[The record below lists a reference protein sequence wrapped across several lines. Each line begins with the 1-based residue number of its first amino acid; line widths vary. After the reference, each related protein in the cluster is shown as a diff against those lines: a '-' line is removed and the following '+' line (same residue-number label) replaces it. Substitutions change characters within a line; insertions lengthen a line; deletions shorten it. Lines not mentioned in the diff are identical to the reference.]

1 MVHSSEDHASLER
14 KRREKLNHQF
24 IALSTIFPGQK
35 KKDKASLL
43 GDLTKY
49 IKELQQR
56 VKKLE
61 DKSSVKPMESA
72 VFVKRS
78 DESSSELFDETLP
91 EISTKISGRDVLVGI
106 HCENKKGILV
116 NTLEEFGRLN
126 LSIVTSRS
134 IAFGTST
141 LDITVISKM
150 EDGFNM
156 TANNLVHS
164 LRLSIPN
171 S

>member
-1 MVHSSEDHASLER
+1 MVHSSEDHESLER

-56 VKKLE
+56 VKKLK

-91 EISTKISGRDVLVGI
+91 EISAKVSGKDVLIRI
-106 HCENKKGILV
+106 HCENKKGI
-116 NTLEEFGRLN
+116 F
-126 LSIVTSRS
+126 
-134 IAFGTST
+134 F
-141 LDITVISKM
+141 
-150 EDGFNM
+150 F
-156 TANNLVHS
+156 
-164 LRLSIPN
+164 
-171 S
+171 